1 MAQAVSAP
9 RAAAPV
15 VAAKR
20 PKPSAVALRL
30 AFYALVVIILLY
42 TLVPFYWAIRSSFTP
57 SGDLFKTPVQYFP
70 ARPTFEHYKQV
81 LSTGLFRT
89 ALLNSA
95 VTAVSVTILAL
106 IIGAFASY
114 ALGRFRFRGRT
125 PVLYLVLSMTM
136 FPQIAVL
143 GALFEIVRSPLGF
156 IPAGWADLGG
166 FGPFFGWLRGLSL
179 YDKAIPLGQFNT
191 HILPALVLT
200 YLIFTLP
207 FTVWTL
213 TNFFRAMPG
222 ELEEAA
228 YVDGATPFQTFY
240 KVLLPLAGPGM
251 VTTGLLAFI
260 AAWNEFLFALS
271 FMQQPQNRTV
281 NLAIFYFSGS
291 SGSQF
296 EVPWGQIMA
305 ATVIV
310 TVPIVILV
318 LIFQRR
324 IIAGLTAGAVKG

>member
-1 MAQAVSAP
+1 MAQAVGTP
-9 RAAAPV
+9 RAATGDF
-15 VAAKR
+15 AARR
-20 PKPSAVALRL
+20 PKPSAIALRAAFYILVAL
-30 AFYALVVIILLY
+30 ILLY
-42 TLVPFYWAIRSSFTP
+42 TLIPFYWAVRSSFTP
-57 SGDLFKTPVQYFP
+57 SNELFKTPVEYFP
-70 ARPTFEHYKQV
+70 SHPTLEHYRQV
-81 LSTGLFRT
+81 LGTGLFRE
-89 ALLNSA
+89 AMLNSA
-95 VTAVSVTILAL
+95 AVSIAVTALAL
-106 IIGAFASY
+106 VIGAFASY

-143 GALFEIVRSPLGF
+143 GALFELV
-156 IPAGWADLGG
+156 
-166 FGPFFGWLRGLSL
+166 RGLRL
-179 YDKAIPLGQFNT
+179 YDRSIYILGFNT
-191 HILPALVLT
+191 HLLPALILT
-200 YLIFTLP
+200 YMIFTLP

-291 SGSQF
+291 SGSSF
-296 EVPWGQIMA
+296 EIPWGQIMA
-305 ATVIV
+305 ATVVV
-310 TVPIVILV
+310 TVPIVVLV
-318 LIFQRR
+318 LIFQRK
-324 IIAGLTAGAVKG
+324 ILAGLTAGAVKG

>member
-1 MAQAVSAP
+1 MVQAVSAP
-9 RAAAPV
+9 RAAAPET
-15 VAAKR
+15 AR
-20 PKPSAVALRL
+20 RQPPQRL
-30 AFYALVVIILLY
+30 LQRGLFYLIVVIILFY
-42 TLVPFYWAIRSSFTP
+42 TLAPFYWAIRSSFTP
-57 SGDLFKTPVQYFP
+57 TGDLFRTPVQYIP
-70 ARPTFEHYKQV
+70 LHPTLEHYRQV
-81 LSTGLFRT
+81 LGTGLFR
-89 ALLNSA
+89 AAMINSA
-95 VTAVSVTILAL
+95 VVAITVTILAL
-106 IIGAFASY
+106 LIGSFASY

-143 GALFEIVRSPLGF
+143 GSLFQIVRSPFGF
-156 IPAGWADLGG
+156 IPASWTKPQVIGRV
-166 FGPFFGWLRGLSL
+166 FEWLRGLSL
-179 YDKAIPLGQFNT
+179 YDKAISAGGINT
-191 HILPALVLT
+191 HVLHALVLT
-200 YLIFTLP
+200 YMIFTLP

-240 KVLLPLAGPGM
+240 KILLPLAGPGM

-271 FMQQPQNRTV
+271 FTQQPQNRTV
-281 NLAIFYFSGS
+281 NLAIFYFQGASGNARDI
-291 SGSQF
+291 
-296 EVPWGQIMA
+296 PWGQIMA
-305 ATVIV
+305 ATVII
-310 TVPIVILV
+310 TVPIVVLV